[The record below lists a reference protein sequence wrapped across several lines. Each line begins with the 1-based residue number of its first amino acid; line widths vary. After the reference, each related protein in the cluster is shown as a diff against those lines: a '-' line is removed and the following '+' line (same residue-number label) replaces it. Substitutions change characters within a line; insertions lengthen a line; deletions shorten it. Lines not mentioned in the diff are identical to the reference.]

1 MLVLWEILGGIFF
14 FGFVGFFSLILFSS
28 LFGCFGFILFWAAL
42 IGLVMFLNI
51 SLKWIFISVVVVYA
65 LLLLKKYLRYQE
77 LPDYDGYLATNN
89 NAYVNGKVICKYCG
103 SEHLVH
109 QGLFGRAGRLRYYV
123 CVRCRNW
130 LYRFKVI

>member
-1 MLVLWEILGGIFF
+1 MGNIGRNFLFSVLLV
-14 FGFVGFFSLILFSS
+14 FFSLIFFSS

-65 LLLLKKYLRYQE
+65 LLLLKKRSLRYQE

-89 NAYVNGKVICKYCG
+89 NAYVNGKVICK
-103 SEHLVH
+103 H
-109 QGLFGRAGRLRYYV
+109 
-123 CVRCRNW
+123 CVAMS
-130 LYRFKVI
+130 I